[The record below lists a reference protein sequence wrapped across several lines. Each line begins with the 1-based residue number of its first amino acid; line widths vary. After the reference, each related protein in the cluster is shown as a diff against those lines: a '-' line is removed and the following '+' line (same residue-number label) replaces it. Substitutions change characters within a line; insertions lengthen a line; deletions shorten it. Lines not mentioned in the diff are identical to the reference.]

1 MKSSNDVTK
10 VLRDIGVGSGM
21 SVLVHHHPLLHEL
34 IGGPAT
40 LVNSLLEIVGV
51 EGTVCSFELI
61 RDNREPSLDEKIDF
75 EERPAI
81 RRQLELFDYKRY
93 RDIYYNP
100 TFMALTKTPG
110 RLFNNHPYVVFCVNG
125 KFAKY
130 MVRQQ
135 PLDFPFGLQSSFKAL
150 NELDGYILHFG
161 HQFDDCHELKL
172 VYSMNESLQSIAVN
186 GAAWGNQWTKYLD
199 YETDVSLYEKAV
211 SMCESKKE
219 LIVDGLSIQFYKYQ
233 DVLTMYERCLTNKFK
248 G

>member
-1 MKSSNDVTK
+1 MKSASDVTK
-10 VLRDIGVGSGM
+10 VLKEIGVGFGM
-21 SVLVHHHPLLHEL
+21 TVLVHHHPVLSEL
-34 IGGPAT
+34 IGGSAT
-40 LVNSLLEIVGV
+40 LVNSLLALVGD

-61 RDNREPSLDEKIDF
+61 SDNRDPSLDDKIDF
-75 EERPAI
+75 EERTSI

-93 RDIYYNP
+93 RDIYYNS
-100 TFMALTKTPG
+100 TFMALSKTQG

-125 KFAKY
+125 KYAKY

-161 HQFDDCHELKL
+161 HQFDNCHELKL
-172 VYSMNESLQSIAVN
+172 IYSMNESLQSIIVN

-199 YETDVSLYEKAV
+199 YETDTSLYEKAV

-233 DVLTMYERCLTNKFK
+233 DVLTMYERCLAKRFK